1 MSASDPTLRN
11 ARFRNVRDF
20 VAPDFMIVSSHV
32 AAFRLFAVV
41 TTAVLLLAVVLRFA
55 I

>member
-20 VAPDFMIVSSHV
+20 VTPDFMIVSSHV

-41 TTAVLLLAVVLRFA
+41 ATAVLRFA